1 MNVFIE
7 CFLLMF
13 PMFFTSM
20 FSLIAREKIKGNEIS
35 ISSFSPNWRKFFTLF
50 LCENFALLGRREE
63 FSCSLA
69 HIDLNSFPTSIKN
82 SMIKSTLETI
92 YSRKVI
98 SERKKL
104 NCDKKMKKFSKKSFS
119 PQIWKLSKFIFRST
133 LSCVKIN
140 FIPHNFLL
148 KINYEA
154 AGKKN
159 LSHHLSMVREAHSI
173 HLKKSVIKPIFHN
186 NW

>member
-1 MNVFIE
+1 M
-7 CFLLMF
+7 
-13 PMFFTSM
+13 
-20 FSLIAREKIKGNEIS
+20 
-35 ISSFSPNWRKFFTLF
+35 WKF
-50 LCENFALLGRREE
+50 CVVGRREE

-133 LSCVKIN
+133 LSWVKIN

-154 AGKKN
+154 AGKKTYLIIFLWWEK
-159 LSHHLSMVREAHSI
+159 LSQFTWKSQWLSQFFIITDNFPVVSKFTFPQRH
-173 HLKKSVIKPIFHN
+173 PT
-186 NW
+186 W